1 MLNNNRVEGKTSGKP
16 LIGITMRYSAA
27 GDFYLRKEYSQAI
40 EECGGVPVH
49 LPLIAKP
56 EYVRALCEILDA
68 VVLPGSDSDVDP
80 LLYNS
85 EPAPQL
91 GKVLRLRDDTDLLL
105 IREAERRAI
114 PVLGICYG
122 MQILNVARGGT
133 LIQDIGSQL
142 PGALGHQQGEPR
154 ERLSHYVYFEEKSS
168 LQTFQEDRKVLVN
181 SHHHQAVKTLGRN
194 LTVTARASD
203 GVIEAFEDMS
213 AAAYFVGV
221 QWHPELNWETDHF
234 AKHIFEVFVRAA
246 AETNF
251 KKIEKEQLREQK

>member
-1 MLNNNRVEGKTSGKP
+1 MLNKNRVEGKTAGKP
-16 LIGITMRYSAA
+16 LIGITMRCSAA

-40 EECGGVPVH
+40 ERCGGVPVQ

-56 EYVRALCEILDA
+56 EYISALCETLDA

-80 LLYNS
+80 LLYGA
-85 EPAPQL
+85 EPAPKL
-91 GKVLRLRDDTDLLL
+91 GKVWRLRDDTDLLL
-105 IREAERRAI
+105 IREAERRML

-122 MQILNVARGGT
+122 MQIINVARGGT
-133 LIQDIGSQL
+133 LIQDINSQL
-142 PGALGHQQGEPR
+142 PEALGHQQGEPR

-168 LQTFQEDRKVLVN
+168 FQKAFQADRKVLVN
-181 SHHHQAVKTLGRN
+181 SHHHQAVETLGRD

-213 AAAYFVGV
+213 AAHFVGV
-221 QWHPELNWETDHF
+221 QWHPELNWETDAF

-246 AETNF
+246 AAAHL
-251 KKIEKEQLREQK
+251 KKVES